1 MKRIVLLRHGRTEA
15 NDRRLYCGAADL
27 NALHSAK
34 FVRITANGVI
44 ENHPHDLT
52 IAKPAPNY
60 NK

>member
-1 MKRIVLLRHGRTEA
+1 MG
-15 NDRRLYCGAADL
+15 YCGAHTIEEL
-27 NALHSAK
+27 WNAR

-44 ENHPHDLT
+44 ENHPHDLI